1 MKKKLRGF
9 KRKWNKMIFELNE
22 QGIDNRHNMDEIFI
36 EESFEQYERRI
47 SNSYKNE
54 LITTMTTILN
64 QKQKQKDNKYY
75 LLWCPPKEI
84 FESVILIFN
93 SLDQV
98 KIFFEGKK
106 SNAVKD
112 SFLLRLSKK
121 RNFDQFIFMKDIFNK
136 NDFIVFSGGFDGKYD
151 TPIIIVSDHEIL
163 KIAKNVF
170 VNTN

>member
-1 MKKKLRGF
+1 MKKKIRGF
-9 KRKWNKMIFELNE
+9 KRKWNKMMFELNE
-22 QGIDNRHNMDEIFI
+22 QGIDSSHNMNEIFI
-36 EESFEQYERRI
+36 EESFEQYGKKI

-54 LITTMTTILN
+54 LITTMITLLN

-98 KIFFEGKK
+98 KRFFEDKK
-106 SNAVKD
+106 SNTVKG

-121 RNFDQFIFMKDIFNK
+121 ENFDQFSFMKDIFNK
-136 NDFIVFSGGFDGKYD
+136 NDFIVFSGGFDGKFD
-151 TPIIIVSDHEIL
+151 TPIIIISDDKIL
-163 KIAKNVF
+163 KIAQKVF
-170 VNTN
+170 VNIN